1 MITMD
6 SRFRMPTSW
15 DIDGAFRVLFAL
27 KRYSF
32 DRLDA
37 ALSLIPQILE
47 FFSYLECDDEKEY
60 VYLVEQFLM
69 EVARRANEDAD
80 VRGYVHHVL
89 TTTKDFYYV
98 GSAPVPEDDSTAV
111 DLMDIETTSVY
122 EDAIDDFPAW
132 NDEDLTSDVWPAHQ
146 LEEAYNY
153 PPQPPPPVM
162 DDWHVHRVMKPA
174 PKTKS
179 VPDGNQFPPSTV
191 SSFHKLEDKLGT
203 RRRVSRP
210 EELPRLSCRT
220 LRSYTYKHGGPERY
234 SLTDSWRFAGPSICK
249 SVTRREQL
257 PVHRR
262 MGRGICAKKAL
273 EIMNSSAG
281 KPVGC
286 SPP

>member
-1 MITMD
+1 MIIMD

-32 DRLDA
+32 DRLDVV
-37 ALSLIPQILE
+37 LSLIPQILE
-47 FFSYLECDDEKEY
+47 FFSYLECDDEKDY

-80 VRGYVHHVL
+80 VCGYVQHVL
-89 TTTKDFYYV
+89 ATTKCFYNV
-98 GSAPVPEDDSTAV
+98 GSAPVPEDESTV
-111 DLMDIETTSVY
+111 DDFTDVETLSVY
-122 EDAIDDFPAW
+122 EDAIDDSPYW
-132 NDEDLTSDVWPAHQ
+132 NDEDLTSDVWPTHQ
-146 LEEAYNY
+146 LDEAYDY

-162 DDWHVHRVMKPA
+162 DDWHVHRAMEPR
-174 PKTKS
+174 TKS
-179 VPDGNQFPPSTV
+179 VTDNQFQFPPSTV
-191 SSFHKLEDKLGT
+191 PSFHKLKNKLGT
-203 RRRVSRP
+203 RRTVSRP

-234 SLTDSWRFAGPSICK
+234 SLTDSWRFAGPNICK

-262 MGRGICAKKAL
+262 TGRGICAKKAL
-273 EIMNSSAG
+273 EIINSTAG
-281 KPVGC
+281 KPVGR